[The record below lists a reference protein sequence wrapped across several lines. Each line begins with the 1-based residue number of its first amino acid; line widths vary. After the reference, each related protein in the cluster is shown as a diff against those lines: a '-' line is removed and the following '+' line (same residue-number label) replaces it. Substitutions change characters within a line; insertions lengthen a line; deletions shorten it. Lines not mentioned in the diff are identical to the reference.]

1 MSNEL
6 AQMLKDIALGKAGQI
21 KSIEQVSDGY
31 GNIKETKRI
40 TDAVPNA
47 ELIKELI
54 DLQIGGEKDW
64 C

>member
-6 AQMLKDIALGKAGQI
+6 EQALKDIALGKTGQV
-21 KSIEQVSDGY
+21 KSIEQHSDSF
-31 GNIKETKRI
+31 GNINETKRI
-40 TDAVPNA
+40 TDAIPNA

-54 DLQIGGEKDW
+54 DRQIGGEKDW